1 MKNENHYIL
10 DFLLR
15 VTLVM
20 GRRKPI
26 LEYNNMAQKIYY
38 EAEEDKKKWVMSGLK
53 FGVKST

>member
-1 MKNENHYIL
+1 
-10 DFLLR
+10 
-15 VTLVM
+15 M